1 MFTQIKWKACLFCF
15 SYCFRFGFCHGGA
28 LLLLKIRNIQHQIVI
43 IFLII
48 VPPSLKKK
56 ETNKNNNKEIKLFV
70 TFLFANP
77 YINELYWSHFW
88 LFYFRLTVLCKVRCR
103 LKVSYSA
110 NVNVGSWRQRW
121 YSFDNCLEEDDN
133 DERLKVPI
141 INYVVIRIY
150 INFIW
155 QQSYSCENIGR
166 GRLVQCNMRCVNRK
180 QRNLGAWR
188 HAFSACFNK

>member
-1 MFTQIKWKACLFCF
+1 MFCF

-110 NVNVGSWRQRW
+110 NVNVCSWRQRW

-180 QRNLGAWR
+180 ERNLGAWR

>member
-1 MFTQIKWKACLFCF
+1 M
-15 SYCFRFGFCHGGA
+15 
-28 LLLLKIRNIQHQIVI
+28 
-43 IFLII
+43 
-48 VPPSLKKK
+48 
-56 ETNKNNNKEIKLFV
+56 
-70 TFLFANP
+70 
-77 YINELYWSHFW
+77 
-88 LFYFRLTVLCKVRCR
+88 LCKVRCR

-166 GRLVQCNMRCVNRK
+166 GRLVQCNMRCVIRESEIWELGDMRFLLVLTNNARGEKRK
-180 QRNLGAWR
+180 KQLHQPLRYLNAQYIIKNWLIKKEYFRLFKKNNPHCPLTLCSVDLLKAFTRSR
-188 HAFSACFNK
+188 HISSPTHIRTILYNIHCN